1 MRFRSP
7 GGMRSRMARALAAL
21 SLSTLTTL
29 PTLPVHAETV
39 LRVADMFPGTHI
51 GVQQAKR
58 WMNRATELSGGELK
72 FQYFPS
78 EQLAK
83 AADMLDAV
91 QNGVTD
97 IGFVVPAY
105 VTDRMPLST
114 VVNLPL
120 VGNRNNTLEY
130 QHAFRKLVREM
141 LDPVELR
148 PLGVRAVR
156 AVMTGPYQLLSASK
170 SQPKTLA
177 DLKGLRVRVGGGIQE
192 KALARLGMT
201 PVAIAAPDMYTAIQR
216 GTVDGVMFTLLTAG
230 GYRLQEVTK
239 YVSTNI
245 NFGLIPNYYVINEKT
260 WQKLSPKAQK
270 ALLQADEDMV
280 AGEAADFDAGQ
291 VKFLAD
297 VEKRKGKVYAFDD
310 AEVAKC
316 RAMLEPLHQ
325 EWIADMEK
333 IGKPGRKTF
342 DVWRTA
348 MTK

>member
-1 MRFRSP
+1 MRFRSSD
-7 GGMRSRMARALAAL
+7 GLRTRIAGVASAI
-21 SLSTLTTL
+21 SLSALFAL
-29 PTLPVHAETV
+29 PACAETT

-58 WMNRATELSGGELK
+58 WMSRATELSGGELK

-120 VGNRNNTLEY
+120 VGNRSNTLEY
-130 QHAFRKLVREM
+130 QHAFRKLVNEV
-141 LDPVELR
+141 LDPLELR

-156 AVMTGPYQLLSASK
+156 SVMTGPYQLLSASK

-201 PVAIAAPDMYTAIQR
+201 PVSIAAPDMYTAVQR

-270 ALLQADEDMV
+270 ALLQADQEMV
-280 AGEAADFDAGQ
+280 ASEVADFDAGQ
-291 VKFLAD
+291 VKFLAEI
-297 VEKRKGKVYAFDD
+297 EKRKGKVYAFDE
-310 AEVAKC
+310 AEVAKF
-316 RAMLEPLHQ
+316 RALLEPLHQ
-325 EWIADMEK
+325 EWVADMEK
-333 IGKPGRKTF
+333 IGKPGRKAF
-342 DVWRTA
+342 DTWRAA